1 MKYFDNS
8 QPADEPHGTG
18 ALDLEASDVE
28 ILFQVAHQL
37 ANYDETRLAELGC
50 PKADLERLIDGLRII
65 RHRVGDSLKLRIF
78 VIEGALS
85 KEGVGG
91 SGSMGAEVKEN
102 DAITLRTELPIAAAK
117 FSEFMQFLISSI
129 GSRELFL
136 RTGFHLEEL
145 ESLITKFEGHLAR

>member
-1 MKYFDNS
+1 
-8 QPADEPHGTG
+8 
-18 ALDLEASDVE
+18 
-28 ILFQVAHQL
+28 
-37 ANYDETRLAELGC
+37 
-50 PKADLERLIDGLRII
+50 
-65 RHRVGDSLKLRIF
+65 
-78 VIEGALS
+78 
-85 KEGVGG
+85 
-91 SGSMGAEVKEN
+91 MGAEVKEN